1 MKTDKQLLM
10 LLHLSQLIDLITG
23 IGGLLVPLIIWS
35 IKKDEITDLDQHGK
49 AIINFQLSMIIYAL
63 IAFPLL
69 LLIGLGILIWIAV
82 GLMCLIYPIVN
93 ALRASSGQEPFYP
106 LTIRFIK

>member
-1 MKTDKQLLM
+1 MKEDKQLLV

-35 IKKDEITDLDQHGK
+35 LKKDEVADLDQHGK

-63 IAFPLL
+63 IAIPLMVL
-69 LLIGLGILIWIAV
+69 LGLGILVLIAV
-82 GLMCLIYPIVN
+82 GILCLVYPIIN
-93 ALRASSGQEPFYP
+93 ALRAASGQDPFYP
-106 LTIRFIK
+106 FCIRFLK